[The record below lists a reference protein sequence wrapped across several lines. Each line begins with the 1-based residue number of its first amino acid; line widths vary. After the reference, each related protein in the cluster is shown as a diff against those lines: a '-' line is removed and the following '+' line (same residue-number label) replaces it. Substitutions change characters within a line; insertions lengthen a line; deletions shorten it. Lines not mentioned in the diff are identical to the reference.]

1 MKRAAIYLRVST
13 VVPPG
18 HHRRCPEGCR
28 RHCQARAALG
38 IIDLDFRILVIAEG
52 ETRPPEPLVKWRQYQ
67 ASRQVGVAE
76 RQGVA
81 IAVHG
86 D

>member
-1 MKRAAIYLRVST
+1 VQIVGPLATWWSR
-13 VVPPG
+13 P
-18 HHRRCPEGCR
+18 
-28 RHCQARAALG
+28 
-38 IIDLDFRILVIAEG
+38 IDLDFRILVIAEG

-67 ASRQVGVAE
+67 ALRQVGVAE

-81 IAVHG
+81 KAVHG